1 MASGKSSKASRN
13 SGRNSVVKQRGTP
26 WGLIAGVLVVVLFAG
41 GIFGYAVYR
50 GNQNSAAADAL
61 AAYTPSDTNKDPS
74 AQIAGVVT
82 DNYTGTGQGHIASP
96 ARVAYTHSPPIGG
109 DHDQYW
115 AACTGIAYPTAVR
128 QENLVHSLEHGAVWI
143 AYNPDQVTGDALD
156 VLKQKVDG
164 QPYTVMAPYPGLD
177 QPISLQAWN
186 HQLKLADANDP
197 RIDQFIAA
205 LRRNQYNYPEIGA
218 TCQALGGAAFDQDDP
233 PPFQPTPAV
242 SEVNGSTVV
251 AERGSG
257 GAATGTMTDPTQ
269 PGQ

>member
-1 MASGKSSKASRN
+1 MSPSGKSSKASR
-13 SGRNSVVKQRGTP
+13 STARNTVVNRRGTP

-50 GNQNSAAADAL
+50 GNENSAAKAAL

-74 AQIAGVVT
+74 AQIQGVVT
-82 DNYTGTGQGHIASP
+82 DNYTGNGQGHIVAP
-96 ARVAYTHSPPIGG
+96 ARVAYTHSPPMGG

-115 AACTGIAYPTAVR
+115 AACTGVVYPTAVR

-143 AYNPDQVTGDALD
+143 AYNPDRVSGDALD
-156 VLKQKVDG
+156 VLKKKVDG

-197 RIDQFIAA
+197 RIDQFITA
-205 LRRNQYNYPEIGA
+205 LRRNQYVYPEIGA
-218 TCQALGGAAFDQDDP
+218 TCQALGPGAFDQDNP
-233 PPFQPTPAV
+233 PAFQPTPAV
-242 SEVNGSTVV
+242 GEINGTTVV
-251 AERGSG
+251 AERSG
-257 GAATGTMTDPTQ
+257 ATGTAADPSK

>member
-13 SGRNSVVKQRGTP
+13 KARNSVVTQRSTP

-41 GIFGYAVYR
+41 AIFGYAVYK
-50 GNQNSAAADAL
+50 NNENSAAQDAL
-61 AAYTPSDTNKDPS
+61 AAYTPSDTNRDPS

-82 DNYTGTGQGHIASP
+82 DNYTGSGQGHVVGP
-96 ARVAYTHSPPIGG
+96 TRVAYTHTPPFGG

-115 AACTGIAYPTAVR
+115 AACTGIVYPTAVR

-143 AYNPDQVTGDALD
+143 AYNPDQVSGAALD
-156 VLKQKVDG
+156 TLSAKVDG

-186 HQLKLADANDP
+186 HQLKLGDANDP
-197 RIDQFIAA
+197 RIDQFITA

-218 TCQALGGAAFDQDDP
+218 TCQALGPGAFDQDNP
-233 PPFQPTPAV
+233 PAFEPTPGVA
-242 SEVNGSTVV
+242 EINGGTIV
-251 AERGSG
+251 AERGAG
-257 GAATGTMTDPTQ
+257 TTGGTMPDPTTG
-269 PGQ
+269 GQ